1 MVTSLTGATDDRV
14 GKVVRLAGGSPLLIE
29 QLAAADL
36 DSPDGA
42 AAVTHPMT
50 MRLDQLGPSGRR
62 LAQLGS
68 LGDGHLAYHLLEQAF
83 GVPEEFE
90 EAVDQALDAG
100 LLEYRTGTHE
110 FTFTHALLREA
121 AEATLT
127 PTQRLRGHRRWAET
141 LTDRASHAGEAQLR
155 VAAAEHWAESGAET
169 ETFASALAA
178 AGVTARLG
186 ASRETALLLLRAWQL
201 WDRIPEA
208 SVVAARSRDDLL
220 VDTVDALVEASR
232 NLDAMNLLDDEI
244 AASSGEDLYVRRLCL
259 RLARSDAREN
269 LGEND
274 DDALYDEALDNIDAL
289 TGPHATRLAVS
300 PLSSLAWHLAARHPD
315 QADRVTRQSMELSQQ
330 FGHPADIAYTT
341 SMVAYRLS
349 LRGQHAEALA
359 VIGSGLEDQAVRVID
374 RMQVAMIR
382 ADCIG
387 RAGRFR
393 EAAARGEKTVALVPD
408 PQLAPVQWSFTVMR
422 TCVWLKACGEWTRA
436 AKLYEALRS
445 LTNENWLTSL
455 WTASTLSL
463 FASDR
468 GDIDEADRLAQQAWD
483 MLPPDEDATLLI
495 IRDGVRLAVAEVA
508 AARGKFDEARAVL
521 MPLVAMPSL
530 EAYADMWPV
539 VAAAARIEGERSSA
553 HGRCDHQHRPGGRGC
568 VGRGQGGGRTT
579 APRRAV
585 LRSALPAGERRPGAG
600 RTSRQSGDVDR
611 RPRRLARPRARAVPR
626 VGHTAAGRGAARGG
640 REGVGRRGA
649 RRGMDAGTTSGSPTP
664 HGRDHGPG
672 PEGPTA
678 RRHRRRARRA
688 CRNRS
693 TGASDPTRAGGAPA
707 PGPWRLERRGCGRA
721 VHLAEDGER
730 SRVADPGQA
739 RRDQPVQG
747 RSGCVRGRPRPADAV
762 NGRLRR

>member
-1 MVTSLTGATDDRV
+1 MSTGCVRLPEAHAAALAPLSPDLGLDDNGSGVDRSRVLPAYVTTFENLASDRLVWLVIEDLHWVDEQSQDLLSYLVRVTQPSRLLVLTTLRTHDRPGVATAEKLVATWSSLEGVDRIALHPLPDGEAAALVTSLTGATDDRV

-29 QLAAADL
+29 QLAVADL

-50 MRLDQLGPSGRR
+50 MRLDQLGASGRR
-62 LAQLGS
+62 LAQLAS

-83 GVPEEFE
+83 AVPEEFE

-100 LLEYRTGTHE
+100 LLEYRTGTDE

-155 VAAAEHWAESGAET
+155 VAAAGHWAESGAET

-186 ASRETALLLLRAWQL
+186 ASKETALLLLRAWQL

-274 DDALYDEALDNIDAL
+274 DDALYDEALDHIDAL

-330 FGHPADIAYTT
+330 FGHPADMAYTT

-349 LRGQHAEALA
+349 LRGQRAEALA
-359 VIGSGLEDQAVRVID
+359 VIGSDLEDEAVRVID

-387 RAGRFR
+387 LGGAIP
-393 EAAARGEKTVALVPD
+393 RG
-408 PQLAPVQWSFTVMR
+408 
-422 TCVWLKACGEWTRA
+422 G
-436 AKLYEALRS
+436 
-445 LTNENWLTSL
+445 
-455 WTASTLSL
+455 
-463 FASDR
+463 
-468 GDIDEADRLAQQAWD
+468 
-483 MLPPDEDATLLI
+483 
-495 IRDGVRLAVAEVA
+495 
-508 AARGKFDEARAVL
+508 
-521 MPLVAMPSL
+521 
-530 EAYADMWPV
+530 
-539 VAAAARIEGERSSA
+539 
-553 HGRCDHQHRPGGRGC
+553 
-568 VGRGQGGGRTT
+568 
-579 APRRAV
+579 
-585 LRSALPAGERRPGAG
+585 
-600 RTSRQSGDVDR
+600 
-611 RPRRLARPRARAVPR
+611 RPRREDPRPGPRPRSS
-626 VGHTAAGRGAARGG
+626 
-640 REGVGRRGA
+640 RRC
-649 RRGMDAGTTSGSPTP
+649 SG
-664 HGRDHGPG
+664 
-672 PEGPTA
+672 
-678 RRHRRRARRA
+678 
-688 CRNRS
+688 
-693 TGASDPTRAGGAPA
+693 
-707 PGPWRLERRGCGRA
+707 
-721 VHLAEDGER
+721 R
-730 SRVADPGQA
+730 SR
-739 RRDQPVQG
+739 
-747 RSGCVRGRPRPADAV
+747 
-762 NGRLRR
+762 